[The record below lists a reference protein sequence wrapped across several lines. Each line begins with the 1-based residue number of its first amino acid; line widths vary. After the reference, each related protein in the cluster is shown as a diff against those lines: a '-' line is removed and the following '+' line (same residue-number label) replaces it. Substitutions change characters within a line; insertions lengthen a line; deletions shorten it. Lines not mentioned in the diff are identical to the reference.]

1 MVENQFS
8 VTPIWAALLM
18 GVITVPAGGGGTFLG
33 GYLVKR
39 WNLSYVGIVKLCLAV
54 TAIAVLLTGSLLLKC
69 PNLNFAGVTAP
80 YAGLEFEGP
89 SLSLAAAVNKS
100 NPLES
105 TCNQNCGCSRFY
117 NPVCGINNVLY
128 YNPCFAGCKYEQTE
142 GSSKIYLDCSCI
154 TTANRSFG
162 GELPH
167 YDAINTMCDNT
178 CSNLYL
184 FTALCFLLMFF
195 TFLATM
201 PALTATLR
209 CVHED
214 QKSFALGIQWL
225 KVRVLGTIPAPLI
238 FARLIDEACLYWK
251 TTDGE
256 EGTGSCLV
264 YNKTDMSRYMFL
276 LAFIGKLCSVVFY
289 LAAWLFYIPPKTVSP
304 PDSSVPINEVIS
316 HPAEEEKF

>member
-1 MVENQFS
+1 
-8 VTPIWAALLM
+8 M

-39 WNLSYVGIVKLCLAV
+39 WNLCYVGIVKLCLAV
-54 TAIAVLLTGSLLLKC
+54 TAIAVLCTGSLLLKC

-80 YAGLEFEGP
+80 YAGLEVDVP
-89 SLSLAAAVNKS
+89 SLALSTMTSSQLNRS

-128 YNPCFAGCKYEQTE
+128 YNPCLAGCKYEQTE

-154 TTANRSFG
+154 TVNRSSL
-162 GELPH
+162 GEPLPH

-178 CSNLYL
+178 CSNLYV
-184 FTALCFLLMFF
+184 FTGLCFLLMLF

-201 PALTATLR
+201 PALAATLR

-238 FARLIDEACLYWK
+238 LASLIDKACVYWK
-251 TTDGE
+251 PTEGSE
-256 EGTGSCLV
+256 EGSGSCLV
-264 YNKTDMSRYMFL
+264 YNKTDMSR
-276 LAFIGKLCSVVFY
+276 
-289 LAAWLFYIPPKTVSP
+289 
-304 PDSSVPINEVIS
+304 
-316 HPAEEEKF
+316 

>member
-1 MVENQFS
+1 
-8 VTPIWAALLM
+8 M
-18 GVITVPAGGGGTFLG
+18 GIITVPAGGGGTFLG
-33 GYLVKR
+33 GYLVKK

-54 TAIAVLLTGSLLLKC
+54 TSLAVLLTGSLLLKC
-69 PNLNFAGVTAP
+69 PNLNFAGITAP
-80 YAGLEFEGP
+80 YAGLELE
-89 SLSLAAAVNKS
+89 LSSMATPLNKS

-105 TCNQNCGCSRFY
+105 TCNQNCECSRFY

-154 TTANRSFG
+154 TVNRSLG
-162 GELPH
+162 QELPH

-184 FTALCFLLMFF
+184 FTALCFLLMLF

-201 PALTATLR
+201 PALSATLR
-209 CVHED
+209 CVQED

-238 FARLIDEACLYWK
+238 FAKLIDEACIFWK
-251 TTDGE
+251 TTDADE
-256 EGTGSCLV
+256 SGSCLV
-264 YNKTDMSRYMFL
+264 YNKTDMS
-276 LAFIGKLCSVVFY
+276 K
-289 LAAWLFYIPPKTVSP
+289 
-304 PDSSVPINEVIS
+304 
-316 HPAEEEKF
+316 

>member
-1 MVENQFS
+1 MLYLIKELTHHHLPLSGFAAFLPKVVENQFS
-8 VTPIWAALLM
+8 LTPIYAALLM

-33 GYLVKR
+33 GYLVKK

-54 TAIAVLLTGSLLLKC
+54 TAIAVLLTGCLLLKC
-69 PNLNFAGVTAP
+69 PNLSFAGVTAP
-80 YAGLEFEGP
+80 YTGLEVELP
-89 SLSLAAAVNKS
+89 SLSLSLPLNKS

-128 YNPCFAGCKYEQTE
+128 YNPCYAGCKYEQTS
-142 GSSKIYLDCSCI
+142 GSLKTYLDCSCI
-154 TTANRSFG
+154 TVNRSFG
-162 GELPH
+162 QELPE

-178 CSNLYL
+178 CSNVYL
-184 FTALCFLLMFF
+184 FTGLCFLLMLF

-201 PALTATLR
+201 PALAATLR

-238 FARLIDEACLYWK
+238 FAHLIDYACSYWK
-251 TTDGE
+251 PTEEE
-256 EGTGSCLV
+256 EGSGSCLV
-264 YNKTDMSRYMFL
+264 YNKTDMS
-276 LAFIGKLCSVVFY
+276 K
-289 LAAWLFYIPPKTVSP
+289 
-304 PDSSVPINEVIS
+304 
-316 HPAEEEKF
+316 